1 MGVPLCLYNLFFQ
14 PVSLMTFL
22 CVPAATITQQV
33 QPSQISKKISLL
45 SDSGEVVEGG
55 EAGGPENSGTS
66 PLYTQQTFKVIIL
79 EFLLLVLGGDNVYTR
94 EK

>member
-1 MGVPLCLYNLFFQ
+1 
-14 PVSLMTFL
+14 MTFL

-33 QPSQISKKISLL
+33 QPSQISKKISLV

-55 EAGGPENSGTS
+55 EAGRPESSGTS